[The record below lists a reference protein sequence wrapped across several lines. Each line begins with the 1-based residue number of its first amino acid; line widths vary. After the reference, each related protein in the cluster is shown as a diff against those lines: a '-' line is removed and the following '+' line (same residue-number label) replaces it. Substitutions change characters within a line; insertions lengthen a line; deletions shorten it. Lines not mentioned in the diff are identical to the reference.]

1 MKFEIYIDGK
11 RAENFDYTGAYVF
24 GSDRTPLRASES
36 LTFKDSLLQLESDTL
51 DSAGICLLWEVK
63 GFGKFMLPT
72 TKLRYR
78 EEPYNLNLELAR
90 SRIMQITIKREDWA
104 FFSDTNSFGKKL
116 QELQSLF
123 IEAVN
128 AISEPEKCSLLADK
142 CLYEAM
148 VLSDLFARKYA
159 ESYLS
164 ARQKK
169 GVFGKQT
176 LGCTLQADKLSDKS
190 YIKNFFDTFGYV
202 SVPSSW
208 REIESNKGEYDF
220 SKLDKFFKTLESRN
234 VTVNF
239 GPLLCFS
246 KVNLPDWLIEEKA
259 PFPKIQEY
267 AYNYVFAVVKR
278 YAKRVNYWRVIAG
291 MNACN
296 IFGFNFEQILEM
308 TRTATIAAKAAD
320 AKCKKII
327 EVMYPW
333 GEYYAKNQKT
343 IPPLVYVDMI
353 SQSGINFEVLG
364 LQLNFGKGLTGM
376 YLRDMMQI
384 SSRLDCFA
392 AISKPLHLTSITAP
406 SKSTGNVGGYY
417 AEGWNQ
423 SQQAKWLENIVKV
436 ALGKPF
442 ITNIVY
448 SAFSD
453 TKDMSVPNSA
463 LCNEAGD
470 SKQAYKTIVKLQQF
484 LLKK

>member
-11 RAENFDYTGAYVF
+11 RANSFDPTGAYVF
-24 GSDRTPLRASES
+24 GSDRTPLRVSES

-104 FFSDTNSFGKKL
+104 FFSETSSFGKKL
-116 QELQSLF
+116 QELQKLF
-123 IEAVN
+123 VDAVN
-128 AISEPEKCSLLADK
+128 SSSDPEKCSLLADK
-142 CLYEAM
+142 CLCEAM
-148 VLSDLFARKYA
+148 ALSDSFARKYA

-164 ARQKK
+164 MRQKK
-169 GVFGKQT
+169 KVFGKQT
-176 LGCTLQADKLSDKS
+176 LGCVLQAEKLNDKD
-190 YIKNFFDTFGYV
+190 YIKNFFDTFGFI

-208 REIESNKGEYDF
+208 KEVEPSKGEYDF
-220 SKLDKFFKTLESRN
+220 SKLDKFFKTLESQN
-234 VTVNF
+234 VIVNF

-246 KVNLPDWLIEEKA
+246 KVNLPDWLIEEK
-259 PFPKIQEY
+259 PSFTKIQEY
-267 AYNYVFAVVKR
+267 AYDYIFAVVKR
-278 YAKRVNYWRVIAG
+278 YAKRVHYWRVITG

-296 IFGFNFEQILEM
+296 FFAFNFEQILEM

-320 AKCKKII
+320 AKCRKIV

-343 IPPLVYVDMI
+343 VPPLVYVDMI
-353 SQSGINFEVLG
+353 TQSGISFEAFG
-364 LQLNFGKGLTGM
+364 LQLNFGKDLTGM

-392 AISKPLHLTSITAP
+392 AVSKPLHLTSITVP
-406 SKSTGNVGGYY
+406 SKSSGNVGGYY

-423 SQQAKWLENIVKV
+423 SQQAKWLESLVKV

-453 TKDMSVPNSA
+453 TKEMSVPDSA
-463 LCNEAGD
+463 LMNEAGD
-470 SKQAYKTIVKLQQF
+470 SKQAHKTILKLQKF